1 MTEAVLEALGEKVC
15 HLEERSDEESPE
27 SLCHSER
34 SEESPRPEERPGDP
48 STRPDGLAQDDKKS
62 CHPEQA
68 QRAEGSSPD
77 AGKDPSTAASPPLR
91 MTETPPLSDADFR
104 AHFASLCAQAEALR
118 EELPDFDLGAAL
130 RDPAFLR
137 LTAPALGVGVREAWA
152 ALHRGEIESRAARRG
167 AEEAKRQ
174 LALAAASGSL
184 RPREGGGLGAAAR
197 TRSDYRA
204 RAREAQQSL
213 KRRILDAAARGE
225 KVYP

>member
-1 MTEAVLEALGEKVC
+1 MTEA
-15 HLEERSDEESPE
+15 
-27 SLCHSER
+27 
-34 SEESPRPEERPGDP
+34 
-48 STRPDGLAQDDKKS
+48 T
-62 CHPEQA
+62 
-68 QRAEGSSPD
+68 
-77 AGKDPSTAASPPLR
+77 
-91 MTETPPLSDADFR
+91 PLSDADYR
-104 AHFASLCAQAEALR
+104 AHFASLCEQAEALR

-184 RPREGGGLGAAAR
+184 RPREGGGLGAAAL

-204 RAREAQQSL
+204 LSREAQQSL